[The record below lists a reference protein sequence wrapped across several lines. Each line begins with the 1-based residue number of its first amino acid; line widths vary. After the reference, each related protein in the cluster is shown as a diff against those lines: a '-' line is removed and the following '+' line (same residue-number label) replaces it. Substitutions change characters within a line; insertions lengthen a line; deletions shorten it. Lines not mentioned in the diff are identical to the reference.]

1 MEMFE
6 KWGASHREK
15 WNEML
20 GEIEKNGIGRIEVQT
35 DLDEVC
41 GAYRLLDRADL
52 LLIGLLGPH

>member
-1 MEMFE
+1 
-6 KWGASHREK
+6 
-15 WNEML
+15 ML

-41 GAYRLLDRADL
+41 GVYWSLDRADL